1 MLNVFFYVFMSFAM
15 HPLHLGVVHFNMNDS
30 ATADIVVRLFSDD
43 LMNAIDTDNHG
54 QRVFSHLDSAL
65 VQRGQKY
72 ISQHLKLKQGMKGV
86 SYKFIHVKQ
95 VEDATEFR
103 LKASLA
109 TVDDLQICCTFFFEI
124 YGDQTNLLLVKS
136 TVMEDGFRLTSRNT
150 CAHVKV

>member
-1 MLNVFFYVFMSFAM
+1 MSVAM
-15 HPLHLGVVHFNMNDS
+15 HPLHLGVVHFNMENS
-30 ATADIVVRLFSDD
+30 ATADIIVRLFSDD
-43 LMNAIDTDNHG
+43 LMNAIEPDSHG
-54 QRVFSHLDSAL
+54 QNVFSHLDS
-65 VQRGQKY
+65 VSVRRGQNY
-72 ISQHLKLKQGMKGV
+72 ISQHLKLTQGAKEV
-86 SYKFIHVKQ
+86 SYEFIHVKQ

-136 TVMEDGFRLTSRNT
+136 AAMEDGFRLTSRNT